1 MQSAWTVDL
10 VWWITV
16 VELPALAGL
25 LLLIWRNKRDMHD
38 GVDALRHG
46 LEGDVARAR
55 EQLASYKVEVAT
67 NYASIHALRDA
78 EGRLTAHL
86 VRIEKKLDR
95 LGYTQKGD
103 LQ

>member
-1 MQSAWTVDL
+1 MNSDWTIDL

-16 VELPALAGL
+16 VELPAMAGL
-25 LLLIWRNKRDMHD
+25 LLLIWRNKRDLHD
-38 GVDALRHG
+38 SMDGLRHG
-46 LEGDVARAR
+46 LERDVARAR
-55 EQLASYKVEVAT
+55 EALAAYKAEVAST
-67 NYASIHALRDA
+67 YASIPALRDT

-103 LQ
+103 S

>member
-1 MQSAWTVDL
+1 MQSAWTIDL

-25 LLLIWRNKRDMHD
+25 LLLIWLNKRDMHD
-38 GVDALRHG
+38 SMDALRQS
-46 LEGDVARAR
+46 LEDDVAQAR
-55 EQLASYKVEVAT
+55 ERLASYKVEVAT
-67 NYASIHALRDA
+67 SYASIPALRDT
-78 EGRLTAHL
+78 ESRLTAHL

-103 LQ
+103 N